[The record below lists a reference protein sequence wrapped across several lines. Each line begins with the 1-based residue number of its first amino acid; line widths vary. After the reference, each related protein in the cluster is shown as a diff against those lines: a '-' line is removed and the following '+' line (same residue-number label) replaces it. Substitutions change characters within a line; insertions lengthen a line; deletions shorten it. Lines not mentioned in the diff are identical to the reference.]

1 MKNKTGVVR
10 IKEISAEI
18 GMNIFSQG
26 NHKTKSY
33 TMNNAIGKDRIA
45 PHRNLL
51 NQYEVS
57 FFLLSISF
65 VCFDWIVALYPA
77 FSATLTKSSI
87 VIIVGSNLILA
98 LSEAKFIFASF
109 THDVFL
115 KVFSISNAHDE
126 QCIHSMPRVAIAE
139 LFKPGLETATVAKG
153 VSTKPGLEI
162 ALGNSPFISSASYQA
177 SLIIAIIL
185 SGPIIFSS

>member
-18 GMNIFSQG
+18 GMNIFSHG

-65 VCFDWIVALYPA
+65 VCFD
-77 FSATLTKSSI
+77 
-87 VIIVGSNLILA
+87 
-98 LSEAKFIFASF
+98 
-109 THDVFL
+109 
-115 KVFSISNAHDE
+115 
-126 QCIHSMPRVAIAE
+126 
-139 LFKPGLETATVAKG
+139 
-153 VSTKPGLEI
+153 
-162 ALGNSPFISSASYQA
+162 
-177 SLIIAIIL
+177 
-185 SGPIIFSS
+185 